1 MLWKRVVVHDQERV
15 LIVKNNRLT
24 QILTPG
30 DHWIFVAPG
39 VSLEMESHD
48 VRNLEFQSRWADYL
62 MKERPD
68 LAEHHFT
75 QVETN
80 EVQVA
85 MVYVDSKLF
94 RVLTPAKSALFWR
107 GLAEVTAEVVEV
119 VSEPEM
125 PVDMFLELE
134 RDR

>member
-1 MLWKRVVVHDQERV
+1 MFWKRVIVDDHERV
-15 LIVKNNRLT
+15 LIVKNDRLT
-24 QILTPG
+24 KILARG

-39 VSLEMESHD
+39 VSLEIERHD
-48 VRNLEFQSRWADYL
+48 VHNLEFQSRWVNYL
-62 MKERPD
+62 VKERPD
-68 LAEHHFT
+68 LVEDYFT
-75 QVETN
+75 RVETN

-85 MVYVDSKLF
+85 MVYVEGKLF
-94 RVLTPAKSALFWR
+94 RVLTPAKNALFWR

-119 VSEPEM
+119 VAEAEL